1 MSDLPTDNPNP
12 TDTQDATSVSAS
24 PPFFGQI
31 KVKINETFSSWKL
44 KVGLI
49 ILGVIGAGLVIF
61 FWPHVVAAQGMKG
74 WSASS
79 GAQPISCMIKDTN
92 DDGYV
97 SCSALLEEEVVP
109 LECGASIFNLGCRIN
124 YGAAAP
130 SIKVKAR
137 NKI

>member
-1 MSDLPTDNPNP
+1 MSDLPTDNLKTTETPVTTVSTSP
-12 TDTQDATSVSAS
+12 TAVD
-24 PPFFGQI
+24 QI
-31 KVKINETFSSWKL
+31 KVKVNQIFSSWKL
-44 KVGLI
+44 KAGLA
-49 ILGVIGAGLVIF
+49 ILGVVGAAMVYF
-61 FWPHVVAAQGMKG
+61 FWAHIVAVQGMQG
-74 WSASS
+74 WSSSS

>member
-1 MSDLPTDNPNP
+1 MSDLPTDKLNTTETPVTTVSTSP
-12 TDTQDATSVSAS
+12 TVVD
-24 PPFFGQI
+24 QI
-31 KVKINETFSSWKL
+31 QVKTNQIFNSWKL
-44 KVGLI
+44 K
-49 ILGVIGAGLVIF
+49 AGLAILAVVGALMVYF
-61 FWPHVVAAQGMKG
+61 FWAHIVAVQGMKG
-74 WSASS
+74 WSTSS

-109 LECGASIFNLGCRIN
+109 LECGASIFNVGCRIN

>member
-1 MSDLPTDNPNP
+1 MSDLPTDNLKTTETPVTTVSTSP
-12 TDTQDATSVSAS
+12 TAVD
-24 PPFFGQI
+24 QI
-31 KVKINETFSSWKL
+31 KVKVNQIFSSWKL
-44 KVGLI
+44 KAGLA
-49 ILGVIGAGLVIF
+49 ILGVVGSALVYF
-61 FWPHVVAAQGMKG
+61 FWAHIVAVQGMQG
-74 WSASS
+74 WSSSS

-109 LECGASIFNLGCRIN
+109 LECGASIFNVGCRIN

>member
-1 MSDLPTDNPNP
+1 MSETPTETPNNTVP
-12 TDTQDATSVSAS
+12 QATNIDSS
-24 PPFFGQI
+24 PSFIDQVQTKTSTI
-31 KVKINETFSSWKL
+31 LSSWKL
-44 KVGLI
+44 KAGLAI
-49 ILGVIGAGLVIF
+49 LTVLGVFLLIF
-61 FWPHVVAAQGMKG
+61 FWPHLVAVQGMKG

-79 GAQPISCMIKDTN
+79 GAKPISCMIKDTN

-109 LECGASIFNLGCRIN
+109 LECGASIFNVGCRIN